1 MSIREQVLADMKAA
15 MKSKDS
21 ARLEAVRFLQ
31 SAIKNKEIE
40 VRPNEMTDDDALSV
54 VKKLAKQLKDAI
66 EQYEG
71 AGRTEL
77 AEKEKA
83 QLAVVEGYLPAQ
95 LSREEIE
102 KVVAEVIA
110 ETGASTMK
118 DMGNVIKGTI
128 AKTKGAADNKTI
140 SEIARA
146 KLN

>member
-1 MSIREQVLADMKAA
+1 MSVRDQVLADMKTA
-15 MKSKDS
+15 MKAKDA

-31 SAIKNKEIE
+31 AAIKNKEIE
-40 VRPNEMTDDDALSV
+40 VRPKEITDEDVLAV
-54 VKKLAKQLKDAI
+54 VKKISKQLKDAI

-77 AEKEKA
+77 ADKEKA
-83 QLAVVEGYLPAQ
+83 QLAVIETYLPAQ
-95 LSREEIE
+95 LPREQLEKIIE
-102 KVVAEVIA
+102 EVIA
-110 ETGASTMK
+110 ESGASSMK

-128 AKTKGAADNKTI
+128 AKTQGAADNKTI

>member
-1 MSIREQVLADMKAA
+1 MSIREQVLADMKTA
-15 MKSKDS
+15 MKAKDA

-31 SAIKNKEIE
+31 AAIKNKEIE
-40 VRPNEMTDDDALSV
+40 VRPNEITDEDVLSC
-54 VKKLAKQLKDAI
+54 VKKISKQLKDAI

-83 QLAVVEGYLPAQ
+83 QLTVIEAYLPTQMPREQ
-95 LSREEIE
+95 LEKIIE
-102 KVVAEVIA
+102 EVIA
-110 ETGASTMK
+110 ETGASSMK

-128 AKTKGAADNKTI
+128 GKAQGAADNKTI
-140 SEIARA
+140 SEIAKA